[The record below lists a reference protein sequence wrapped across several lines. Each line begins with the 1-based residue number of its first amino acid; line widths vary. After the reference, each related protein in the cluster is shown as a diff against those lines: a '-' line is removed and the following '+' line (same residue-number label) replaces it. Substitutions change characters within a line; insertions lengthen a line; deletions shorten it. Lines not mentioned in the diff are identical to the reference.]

1 MTPPAAVPVV
11 PSPLPVQPAR
21 GRTFAR
27 SLEEV
32 GLGVPGDCL
41 RRPDPE
47 IRGPK
52 RA

>member
-11 PSPLPVQPAR
+11 PSLLPVEPAR

-32 GLGVPGDCL
+32 GLGVLGDCP